1 MCALVTGVQ
10 TCALPILPQ
19 VRDQLLRAGRIE
31 AIDLP
36 GLSDER
42 RPIIA
47 GGVLV
52 LEVAF
57 AALGLERMA
66 VSKAALREG
75 VLHDMVGRSRDEDPR
90 DAAVAALMKRYGID
104 VDQELRVERTALHLL
119 DQVPTAW
126 PLGPAQPLLP
136 GRVAPH
142 DEVGP

>member
-1 MCALVTGVQ
+1 MGLTKGAVTAQ
-10 TCALPILPQ
+10 ALPQ

-52 LEVAF
+52 LEAAF

-75 VLHDMVGRSRDEDPR
+75 VLHDMVGRSEEHTSELQSLMRISY
-90 DAAVAALMKRYGID
+90 AVFCLKKKK
-104 VDQELRVERTALHLL
+104 
-119 DQVPTAW
+119 
-126 PLGPAQPLLP
+126 
-136 GRVAPH
+136 
-142 DEVGP
+142 

>member
-1 MCALVTGVQ
+1 MGLTKGAVTAQ
-10 TCALPILPQ
+10 ALPQ
-19 VRDQLLRAGRIE
+19 VRDQLLRASRIE

-52 LEVAF
+52 LEAAF

-75 VLHDMVGRSRDEDPR
+75 VLHDMVGRSRDADRSEEHTSELQS
-90 DAAVAALMKRYGID
+90 LM
-104 VDQELRVERTALHLL
+104 RTSYA
-119 DQVPTAW
+119 DF
-126 PLGPAQPLLP
+126 
-136 GRVAPH
+136 
-142 DEVGP
+142 